1 MSSDPS
7 VSSREDSVPTQMV
20 RLVDRDRPVPEFT
33 LDGGNRA
40 AGAFDIQLEA
50 WIETARMRERRL
62 SPARLSRTSYRHA
75 FWTVA
80 HHSVNGCNLQPL
92 PALH

>member
-1 MSSDPS
+1 
-7 VSSREDSVPTQMV
+7 MV